1 MPFKDDENLDP
12 FVINIRYAAMTMIS
26 IMGGLYIGRKISN
39 IVRHAASLVSV
50 GPSKMV
56 LVVREDLKMGKGKIA
71 SQCSHATLMA
81 YKRGLKVTPRVIQA
95 WESLG
100 QPKVVLKAPNIE
112 EIEKLIKV
120 AKDEGVI
127 TSVVQDAGRT
137 QVNPGSITVLA
148 IGPAATTS
156 VDKVSG
162 HLKLL

>member
-1 MPFKDDENLDP
+1 MTFANDKTPDSFG
-12 FVINIRYAAMTMIS
+12 INVRYAAMAIIS
-26 IMGGLYIGRKISN
+26 VMGGLYIGNKLRNTI
-39 IVRHAASLVSV
+39 RHVASLVSV

-81 YKRGLKVTPRVIQA
+81 YKRGLKFTPKLIQA

-127 TSVVQDAGRT
+127 TSMVCDAGRT

-148 IGPAATTS
+148 VGPGVTAS
-156 VDKVSG
+156 VDKVTG
-162 HLKLL
+162 

>member
-1 MPFKDDENLDP
+1 MTNTNDKTLDS
-12 FVINIRYAAMTMIS
+12 FGITVRCAAMAVIS
-26 IMGGLYIGRKISN
+26 FMGGLYIGRKLSN
-39 IVRHAASLVSV
+39 TIRHVASLVSV

-81 YKRGLKVTPRVIQA
+81 YKSGLKLNPNVIQA

-127 TSVVQDAGRT
+127 TSMVRDAGRT

-148 IGPAATTS
+148 VGPGATTS
-156 VDKVSG
+156 VDKVTG